1 MKSALFIPNS
11 FLILPM
17 VLHVDMDAFYVNVHL
32 LDHAEDAGVPLV
44 VGGQPDARGV
54 VTSASYEARRHGVR
68 SAMPTAQAVRLVPG
82 LKIVPPDWPRIRHC
96 SQNVMAVLEQ
106 FGPLEKMSVDEAYVE
121 VGTWEGA
128 EAVARA
134 VFDRVPSET
143 GLPCSVG
150 LATSKLVAKVASDFN
165 KPRGLTIVP
174 PGDEAAFLA
183 PLPARV
189 IWGIGPRTA
198 ERRTALGI
206 HTCGELAAA
215 DLARLR
221 GAFGREAEK
230 MIRRA
235 RGIDERA
242 VEPDHGP
249 PKSISQEWTF
259 TRDVADA
266 GVLRERLREMSAEV
280 AAELQKHN
288 LLAHTVRVKFRASD
302 FTTFT
307 RQRSLAIGIDDA
319 ATLNRLAAAIWAEHW
334 PAGKPMRLLGVAA
347 AGLVA
352 GEGRQLGLG
361 L

>member
-150 LATSKLVAKVASDFN
+150 LATAAALLSRIDILGFARDTGRHVKLVEAQVA
-165 KPRGLTIVP
+165 
-174 PGDEAAFLA
+174 
-183 PLPARV
+183 
-189 IWGIGPRTA
+189 TA
-198 ERRTALGI
+198 
-206 HTCGELAAA
+206 
-215 DLARLR
+215 D
-221 GAFGREAEK
+221 
-230 MIRRA
+230 
-235 RGIDERA
+235 
-242 VEPDHGP
+242 
-249 PKSISQEWTF
+249 
-259 TRDVADA
+259 
-266 GVLRERLREMSAEV
+266 
-280 AAELQKHN
+280 
-288 LLAHTVRVKFRASD
+288 
-302 FTTFT
+302 
-307 RQRSLAIGIDDA
+307 
-319 ATLNRLAAAIWAEHW
+319 
-334 PAGKPMRLLGVAA
+334 
-347 AGLVA
+347 
-352 GEGRQLGLG
+352 
-361 L
+361 

>member
-1 MKSALFIPNS
+1 
-11 FLILPM
+11 M
-17 VLHVDMDAFYVNVHL
+17 VLHIDMDAFYVNVHL
-32 LDHAEDAGVPLV
+32 LDHNEDAGVPLV
-44 VGGQPDARGV
+44 VGGRPDERGV

-68 SAMPTAQAVRLVPG
+68 SAMPTAQALRLVPG
-82 LKIVPPDWPRIRHC
+82 LKIVPPNWPRIRYC
-96 SQNVMAVLEQ
+96 SHQVMAVLGQ
-106 FGPLEKMSVDEAYVE
+106 YGPLEKMSVDEAYVD
-121 VGTWEGA
+121 VGQWDGA

-134 VFDRVPSET
+134 IFERVPSET

-150 LATSKLVAKVASDFN
+150 LATGKLVAKVASDFN
-165 KPRGLTIVP
+165 KPRGFTVVP
-174 PGDEAAFLA
+174 PGEEATFLA
-183 PLPARV
+183 PLPARA
-189 IWGIGPRTA
+189 IWGIGPRTT
-198 ERRTALGI
+198 ERLAALGI

-215 DLARLR
+215 DLDRLR

-235 RGIDERA
+235 QGIDERP

-266 GVLRERLREMSAEV
+266 DALRERLREMAAEV
-280 AAELQKHN
+280 AADLQKHN
-288 LLAHTVRVKFRASD
+288 LLAHTVRVKFRAPD

-307 RQRSLAIGIDDA
+307 RQRSLEIGIDDA
-319 ATLNRLAAAIWAEHW
+319 ETLYRIAAAIWAEHW
-334 PAGKPMRLLGVAA
+334 PPGKLMRLLGIAA

>member
-1 MKSALFIPNS
+1 
-11 FLILPM
+11 
-17 VLHVDMDAFYVNVHL
+17 MDAFYVNVHL
-32 LDHAEDAGVPLV
+32 LDHGEDAGVPLV
-44 VGGQPDARGV
+44 VGGRPDERGV

-68 SAMPTAQAVRLVPG
+68 SAMPTAQALRLVPG
-82 LKIVPPDWPRIRHC
+82 LKIVPPNWPRIRLC
-96 SQNVMAVLEQ
+96 SQQVMAVLAAY
-106 FGPLEKMSVDEAYVE
+106 GPLEKMSVDEAYVD
-121 VGTWEGA
+121 VGQWDGA
-128 EAVARA
+128 EAVGRA
-134 VFDRVPSET
+134 VFERVPAET

-150 LATSKLVAKVASDFN
+150 LASGKLVAKVASDFN
-165 KPRGLTIVP
+165 KPRGFTVVP
-174 PGDEAAFLA
+174 PGEEAAFLA

-189 IWGIGPRTA
+189 IWGIGPRTT
-198 ERRTALGI
+198 ERLAALGI
-206 HTCGELAAA
+206 HTCGDLAAA
-215 DLARLR
+215 DLDRLR

-235 RGIDERA
+235 QGIDERP

-266 GVLRERLREMSAEV
+266 GVLRERLREMTTEV
-280 AAELQKHN
+280 AADLQKRN

-307 RQRSLAIGIDDA
+307 RQRSLEIGTDDA
-319 ATLNRLAAAIWAEHW
+319 ATLYRIAAAIWAEHW
-334 PAGKPMRLLGVAA
+334 PPGKPMRLLGVAA

>member
-1 MKSALFIPNS
+1 MSSNA
-11 FLILPM
+11 

-32 LDHAEDAGVPLV
+32 LDHSEDAGVPLV

-68 SAMPTAQAVRLVPG
+68 SAMPTAQALRLVPS

-96 SQNVMAVLEQ
+96 SQQVMAVLAEY
-106 FGPLEKMSVDEAYVE
+106 GPLEKMSVDEAYVD
-121 VGTWEGA
+121 VGQWDGA

-134 VFDRVPSET
+134 VFERVPAET

-150 LATSKLVAKVASDFN
+150 LAMGKLVAKVASDFN
-165 KPRGLTIVP
+165 KPRGFTVVP
-174 PGDEAAFLA
+174 PGAEAAFLA
-183 PLPARV
+183 PQPARA

-198 ERRTALGI
+198 ERLAALGI

-215 DLARLR
+215 DLDRLR

-230 MIRRA
+230 MVRRA
-235 RGIDERA
+235 QGIDERP

-259 TRDVADA
+259 SRDVADA
-266 GVLRERLREMSAEV
+266 DVLRERMRQMATEV
-280 AAELQKHN
+280 AADLQRRN
-288 LLAHTVRVKFRASD
+288 LLAHTVRVKFRAPD

-307 RQRSLAIGIDDA
+307 RQRSLEIGTDDA
-319 ATLNRLAAAIWAEHW
+319 ATLYRIAAAIWAEHW

>member
-1 MKSALFIPNS
+1 
-11 FLILPM
+11 
-17 VLHVDMDAFYVNVHL
+17 MDAFYVNVHL
-32 LDHAEDAGVPLV
+32 LDHNEDAGLPLV
-44 VGGQPDARGV
+44 VGGRPDERGV

-68 SAMPTAQAVRLVPG
+68 SAMPTAQALRLVPG
-82 LKIVPPDWPRIRHC
+82 LKIVPPNWPHIRHC
-96 SQNVMAVLEQ
+96 SQQVMAVLGQ
-106 FGPLEKMSVDEAYVE
+106 YGPLEKMSVDEAYVD
-121 VGTWEGA
+121 VGQWDGA

-134 VFDRVPSET
+134 IFERVPSET

-165 KPRGLTIVP
+165 KPRGFTVVL
-174 PGDEAAFLA
+174 PGEEAAFLA
-183 PLPARV
+183 PLPARA
-189 IWGIGPRTA
+189 IWGIGPRTT
-198 ERRTALGI
+198 ERLVALGI

-215 DLARLR
+215 DLDRLR

-235 RGIDERA
+235 HGIDERP

-266 GVLRERLREMSAEV
+266 DALRERLRQMAAEV
-280 AAELQKHN
+280 AADLQKHN
-288 LLAHTVRVKFRASD
+288 LLAHTVRVKFRAPD

-307 RQRSLAIGIDDA
+307 RQRSLEIGIDDVE
-319 ATLNRLAAAIWAEHW
+319 TLYRIAAAIWAEHW
-334 PAGKPMRLLGVAA
+334 SPGKPMRLLGVAA

>member
-1 MKSALFIPNS
+1 MSSTA
-11 FLILPM
+11 

-32 LDHAEDAGVPLV
+32 LDHGEDAGVPLV

-54 VTSASYEARRHGVR
+54 VTSACYEARRHGVR
-68 SAMPTAQAVRLVPG
+68 SAMPTAQALRLCPS

-96 SQNVMAVLEQ
+96 SQQVMAVLGEY
-106 FGPLEKMSVDEAYVE
+106 GPLEKMSVDEAYVD
-121 VGTWEGA
+121 VGQWDGA
-128 EAVARA
+128 EVVARA
-134 VFDRVPSET
+134 VFERVPAET

-165 KPRGLTIVP
+165 KPRGFTVVS
-174 PGDEAAFLA
+174 PGAEAAFLA
-183 PLPARV
+183 PLPARA

-198 ERRTALGI
+198 ERLAALEI

-215 DLARLR
+215 DLDRLR

-249 PKSISQEWTF
+249 PKRISQEWTF
-259 TRDVADA
+259 SRDVADA
-266 GVLRERLREMSAEV
+266 HVLRERLREMAAEV
-280 AAELQKHN
+280 AADLQKRN
-288 LLAHTVRVKFRASD
+288 LLAHTVRVKFRAPD

-307 RQRSLAIGIDDA
+307 RQRSLEIGTDDA
-319 ATLNRLAAAIWAEHW
+319 AILYRIAAAIWAEHW